1 MYVRGVEGL
10 ARKSGNPI
18 TELVVTRRDEASFLA
33 VKGVADVKCRATSIA
48 MIR

>member
-10 ARKSGNPI
+10 ARKFGNPI

-33 VKGVADVKCRATSIA
+33 VKAVTDVKFRATSIA
-48 MIR
+48 TVR